1 MVGLVIVSHSGKIA
15 EGIREL
21 ALQVADTTGQII
33 AAGGMEDGTIG
44 TDAVRIADAIRAADG
59 GDGVAVLADI
69 GSSIMSAEM
78 AIELLE
84 GEHIDVRIADAPVVE
99 GAVAAAVEANCGSS
113 LADVIRAAEETRDFR
128 KLYKR
133 LSNKR
138 AGERDHEKADQ
149 FCRQYRN

>member
-21 ALQVADTTGQII
+21 ALQVADATGQII
-33 AAGGMEDGTIG
+33 AAGGLEDGSIG
-44 TDAVRIADAIRAADG
+44 TDAVRITDAIRAADD

-84 GEHIDVRIADAPVVE
+84 GENIDVRIADAPVVE
-99 GAVAAAVEANCGSS
+99 GAVAAAVEANCGSC
-113 LADVIRAAEETRDFR
+113 LADVIRAAEETRDLR
-128 KLYKR
+128 KL
-133 LSNKR
+133 
-138 AGERDHEKADQ
+138 
-149 FCRQYRN
+149 